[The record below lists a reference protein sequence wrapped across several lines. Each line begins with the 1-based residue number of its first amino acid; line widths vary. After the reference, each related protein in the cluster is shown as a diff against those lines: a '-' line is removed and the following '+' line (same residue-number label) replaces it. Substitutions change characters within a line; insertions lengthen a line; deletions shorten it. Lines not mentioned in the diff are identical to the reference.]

1 MRAVGRWPRDAAV
14 VSESGETLSYLE
26 ADARITRV
34 ACALA
39 PSGLRPGDPVHLLM
53 PFSLDGWCALWAS
66 WRLGLLATLLD
77 ADTTPAA
84 LNARVAE
91 FPATLIVCSS
101 ERIGEC
107 KDLGVRAVTVDT
119 TLDAGPVP
127 PDPGESPD
135 RPGTCL
141 WTSGSTGEPKPV
153 LHVARALLHMGGCS
167 VTYQQACPGFRAAGP
182 GGLHTVGGLR
192 LVVMLALAGST
203 LVLWPRSA
211 RLHPRFTRHFLDD
224 RSVNYVS
231 ANPAFY
237 RWLLGAQ
244 PGEGRHLPASVRA
257 LGTGG
262 APLSSDLRD
271 ACLQRWGITLRSTF
285 GTTEALIVAG
295 EPENQPGF
303 SLAWQDL
310 RLSGPEGN
318 RLEVRGPSV
327 LWGTW
332 QPGVGMVPRPPQDWE
347 PTGDLARWTADG
359 SLELI
364 GREGA
369 WFKDVTSQKVGFVEV
384 EDALWASGLVAD
396 CAVVALD
403 PEGALALIVPAA
415 AALRDDIV
423 PALVA
428 RLGRGRLP
436 EVRFVERIERTPHG
450 KVVRSSVAGL
460 GGSRRG

>member
-1 MRAVGRWPRDAAV
+1 
-14 VSESGETLSYLE
+14 
-26 ADARITRV
+26 
-34 ACALA
+34 
-39 PSGLRPGDPVHLLM
+39 M
-53 PFSLDGWCALWAS
+53 PFSLEGWCALWAS
-66 WRLGLLATLLD
+66 WRLGLLAALLD
-77 ADTTPAA
+77 PDMTPAS
-84 LNARVAE
+84 LKARLAG
-91 FPATLIVCSS
+91 FPTSPIVCPPPRRREC
-101 ERIGEC
+101 ER
-107 KDLGVRAVTVDT
+107 LGGRVVTVDAT
-119 TLDAGPVP
+119 FDDGLPPPGPR
-127 PDPGESPD
+127 ESPD

-203 LVLWPRSA
+203 LVLWPQSA
-211 RLHPRFTRHFLDD
+211 RLHPRFTLPFLHD

-237 RWLLGAQ
+237 RWLLGAGLSEA
-244 PGEGRHLPASVRA
+244 PLLSSSVRA

-262 APLSSDLRD
+262 APLSSDLRN
-271 ACLQRWGITLRSTF
+271 ACRERWGITLRSTF
-285 GTTEALIVAG
+285 GTTEALILAG
-295 EPENQPGF
+295 EEEGQQGF

-318 RLEVRGPSV
+318 RLEVKGPSV

-332 QPGVGMVPRPPQDWE
+332 QPGAGMVPRPPRDWE
-347 PTGDLARWTADG
+347 PTGDLARWAADG

-396 CAVVALD
+396 CAMVTLH
-403 PEGALALIVPAA
+403 PEGGLALVVPAA
-415 AALRDDIV
+415 AAPADIV
-423 PALVA
+423 SALVA

-450 KVVRSSVAGL
+450 KVVRSTVAGL
-460 GGSRRG
+460 EAERDG